1 MGKWTWRSE
10 WQIRRMRKLEMKMT
24 KKIAVN
30 CRLITVREPFVFGL
44 LERYPVYNN
53 GGKKGESFSSAKLG
67 NVNLMFAFGLQP
79 EGHVVPHA
87 KMGSWSGVLL
97 RGTIKDSGILCFCS
111 LCGGRRVVSPSVFEI
126 HACKAYKR
134 ASQYICLEN
143 GTSLLDAVKACEK
156 SSLKSLEQTIQ
167 GVIGP
172 SPVQDSI
179 ICQNCNGSMKSQ
191 ASSTNATGLKARSS
205 AGKTLFSADLG
216 MSLL

>member
-24 KKIAVN
+24 EKIAVN
-30 CRLITVREPFVFGL
+30 CRLTTVREPFVSGL
-44 LERYPVYNN
+44 FKGYPVYNN
-53 GGKKGESFSSAKLG
+53 GGK
-67 NVNLMFAFGLQP
+67 N
-79 EGHVVPHA
+79 
-87 KMGSWSGVLL
+87 
-97 RGTIKDSGILCFCS
+97 
-111 LCGGRRVVSPSVFEI
+111 VVSPSVFEI

-179 ICQNCNGSMKSQ
+179 ICQNCNGSFVWTPAANVGQVCHTCMDSMKSQ

-205 AGKTLFSADLG
+205 AGKILFSADLG
-216 MSLL
+216 VSLS